1 MLTLNF
7 LMLIKK
13 IYYYFNNHVDALCA
27 NYALLLASILFP
39 LDALCANYALLLSS
53 ILFPLVRRWRLK

>member
-13 IYYYFNNHVDALCA
+13 FYYYFNNHVDALCA
-27 NYALLLASILFP
+27 NYALHQ
-39 LDALCANYALLLSS
+39 SS